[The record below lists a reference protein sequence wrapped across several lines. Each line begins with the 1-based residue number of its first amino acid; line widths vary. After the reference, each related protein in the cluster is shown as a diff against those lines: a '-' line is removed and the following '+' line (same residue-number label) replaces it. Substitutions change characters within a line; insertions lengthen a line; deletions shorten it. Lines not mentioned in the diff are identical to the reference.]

1 MGKWTAADIGEQHG
15 RTFVVTGANSGL
27 GAVVARELATAG
39 ARVVLA
45 CRDTAK
51 GEAVAQDIGPNAEVR
66 KLDLADL
73 GSVRAFADS
82 IEQVDVLINNAGVM
96 AVPFRRTVDGFEMQI
111 GTNHLGHFALTG
123 LLIDRVTDRV
133 VTMSSAAHAIGTLN
147 LEDLN
152 WEDRRY
158 SRWRAYGQSKLAN
171 LLFTYELQ
179 RRFTAAG
186 SPLKALAAHPGYS
199 STNLQSHTE
208 SFLDSVMAIGNRIIG
223 QRAEIGA
230 LPELYAATD
239 PTVQG
244 GSYLGPDGPLEVRGY
259 PKRVGSSKKSKN
271 VDDARRLWELSEKL
285 TGVTYPFGG

>member
-1 MGKWTAADIGEQHG
+1 MGNWTAADIGEQHG

-51 GEAVAQDIGPNAEVR
+51 GEAVAQDIGLNAEVR

-111 GTNHLGHFALTG
+111 GTNHLGHFALSG
-123 LLIDRVTDRV
+123 LLVDRVTDRV
-133 VTMSSAAHAIGTLN
+133 VTMSSAAHAIGTLH

-186 SPLKALAAHPGYS
+186 SPLRALAAHPGYS

-259 PKRVGSSKKSKN
+259 PKRVGSNKKSKN
-271 VDDARRLWELSEKL
+271 LDAARRLWELSEKL
-285 TGVTYPFGG
+285 TDVTYPFGG

>member
-1 MGKWTAADIGEQHG
+1 MGRWTAADIGEQHG

-230 LPELYAATD
+230 LPELHAATD

-259 PKRVGSSKKSKN
+259 PKRVGSNKKSKN
-271 VDDARRLWELSEKL
+271 VDDAHRLWELSEKL

>member
-27 GAVVARELATAG
+27 GAVVARELATMG

-271 VDDARRLWELSEKL
+271 LDDARRLWELSEKL

>member
-271 VDDARRLWELSEKL
+271 LDDARRLWELSEKL

>member
-27 GAVVARELATAG
+27 GAVVARELATVG

-239 PTVQG
+239 PTVPG

-271 VDDARRLWELSEKL
+271 LDDARRLWELSEKL

>member
-1 MGKWTAADIGEQHG
+1 
-15 RTFVVTGANSGL
+15 
-27 GAVVARELATAG
+27 
-39 ARVVLA
+39 
-45 CRDTAK
+45 
-51 GEAVAQDIGPNAEVR
+51 
-66 KLDLADL
+66 
-73 GSVRAFADS
+73 
-82 IEQVDVLINNAGVM
+82 
-96 AVPFRRTVDGFEMQI
+96 
-111 GTNHLGHFALTG
+111 
-123 LLIDRVTDRV
+123 
-133 VTMSSAAHAIGTLN
+133 MSSAAHAIGTLN

-271 VDDARRLWELSEKL
+271 LDDARRLWELSEKL